1 MCSLYASV
9 WVGKS
14 QLGVF
19 QITLLFASNGRAE
32 QVVSTLRKHVLAS
45 GLLNLSSESF
55 QRTMSLAA
63 SNGFTDHTLN
73 DTHASTLVD
82 ESQLGVFPDDHVSST
97 SNGHTDQI
105 VHTLKDTY
113 AITLV
118 DQSQLKVFP
127 YNHAHHLK

>member
-1 MCSLYASV
+1 M
-9 WVGKS
+9 
-14 QLGVF
+14 
-19 QITLLFASNGRAE
+19 
-32 QVVSTLRKHVLAS
+32 LAS
-45 GLLNLSSESF
+45 ELSNLSSESF

-63 SNGFTDHTLN
+63 SNGFIDQIVHTLN

-82 ESQLGVFPDDHVSST
+82 ESQLRVFPDDHVSST

-118 DQSQLKVFP
+118 DQSQLKVLP
-127 YNHAHHLK
+127 YNHAHCLK